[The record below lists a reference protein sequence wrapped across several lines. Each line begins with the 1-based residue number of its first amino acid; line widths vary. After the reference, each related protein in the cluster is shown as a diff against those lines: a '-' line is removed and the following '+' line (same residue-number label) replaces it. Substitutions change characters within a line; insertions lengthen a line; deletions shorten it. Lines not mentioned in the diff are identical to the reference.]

1 MDNRFGKEID
11 QEIKD
16 IHKIYIIGV
25 LVCTIYLSIRLL
37 EPFWKWEKQWFVFLF
52 VGSGCAAIYTG
63 LKMLLNE
70 YYRQSKKYTTVFKI
84 HLYLCPMLFLVIF
97 QLWIPLGLVAVRL
110 LFLAHTLIKLYQPQK
125 KYGNGD
131 DLFVEPD
138 GNETTSMTKSER
150 EDSSDENLPILKT
163 RKTMVKKHKNG

>member
-1 MDNRFGKEID
+1 MDNRFSEEID
-11 QEIKD
+11 QEIKH

-70 YYRQSKKYTTVFKI
+70 YYRQSKKYATVFKI

-97 QLWIPLGLVAVRL
+97 RLWIPLGLVAVRL
-110 LFLAHTLIKLYQPQK
+110 LLLARTIIKLYQPQK

-138 GNETTSMTKSER
+138 GNETTSMTKSEK
-150 EDSSDENLPILKT
+150 EDPKKENPQYLPT
-163 RKTMVKKHKNG
+163 QNENKKNR